1 MEKPYLLHLITS
13 EKNAS
18 PFDVNM
24 AYDAGWTNITPYT
37 SVEQSEIQALVQDA
51 IFSRSTS
58 ALTRTGIFFGG
69 RDTHEAMD
77 MIQEAKKHMV
87 PPFEVSV
94 FADPSGA
101 FTTAAGMVALTEKF
115 LKDKFSSDLNGSN
128 VIILGGTGPVGVASA
143 VICAKA
149 GSNVTL
155 VGRSI
160 EKAEKIAGICNER
173 YQSKS
178 VKGGADADKSEYFKT
193 ADVVLNTGA
202 AGIQLMTDEHIAMS
216 NSLKICADTN
226 AVPPSGIAGVDVM
239 DSGKV
244 IEKSPN
250 GCVGIGALA
259 IGNIKYKSQHECLKL
274 MYTSEKPVYLDF
286 EDAFKFAQKSV

>member
-37 SVEQSEIQALVQDA
+37 NVEQSEIQALVQDA

-101 FTTAAGMVALTEKF
+101 FTTAAGMVALTEKY
-115 LKDKFSSDLNGSN
+115 LKDKFDSNLNGSN

-155 VGRSI
+155 VGRNI
-160 EKAEKIAGICNER
+160 EKAEKIADICNER
-173 YQSKS
+173 YQSKN
-178 VKGGADADKSEYFKT
+178 VKGGADADKIDYFKS

-202 AGIQLMTDEHIAMS
+202 AGIQLMTDDHIVVS
-216 NSLKICADTN
+216 DSLKICADTN

-239 DSGKV
+239 DNGKV
-244 IEKSPN
+244 IQKSPN

>member
-37 SVEQSEIQALVQDA
+37 NVEQPEIQALVQDA

-101 FTTAAGMVALTEKF
+101 FTTAAGMVALTEKY
-115 LKDKFSSDLNGSN
+115 LKDKFDSNLNGSN

-155 VGRSI
+155 VGRNI
-160 EKAEKIAGICNER
+160 EKAEKIASICNER
-173 YQSKS
+173 YQSKN
-178 VKGGADADKSEYFKT
+178 VKGGADANKSDYFKT

-202 AGIQLMTDEHIAMS
+202 AGIQLMTDEHISMS
-216 NSLKICADTN
+216 DSLKICADTN

-239 DSGKV
+239 DNGKV

-250 GCVGIGALA
+250 KCVGIGALA

>member
-37 SVEQSEIQALVQDA
+37 SVEPSEIQALVQDA

-101 FTTAAGMVALTEKF
+101 FTTAAGMVAITEKK
-115 LKDKFSSDLNGSN
+115 LKDTFNQNLGDSS

-149 GSNVTL
+149 GAKVTL
-155 VGRSI
+155 VGRSL
-160 EKAEKIAGICNER
+160 EKAERVASICNDR
-173 YQSKS
+173 YESKN
-178 VKGGADADKSEYFKT
+178 VQPGVDANKSEYLNT
-193 ADVVLNTGA
+193 ADIVLNTGA
-202 AGIQLMTDEHIAMS
+202 AGIQLMTDEHIS
-216 NSLKICADTN
+216 SSETLKICADTKRYHQQ
-226 AVPPSGIAGVDVM
+226 GLL
-239 DSGKV
+239 
-244 IEKSPN
+244 E
-250 GCVGIGALA
+250 
-259 IGNIKYKSQHECLKL
+259 L
-274 MYTSEKPVYLDF
+274 M
-286 EDAFKFAQKSV
+286 

>member
-1 MEKPYLLHLITS
+1 MDKPYILHLITS

-24 AYDAGWTNITPYT
+24 AIDAGWTNIIPYT
-37 SVEQSEIQALVQDA
+37 NAEQSEIQTLVQDA
-51 IFSRSTS
+51 IFSRSPS
-58 ALTRTGIFFGG
+58 GLKRTGIFFGG

-101 FTTAAGMVALTEKF
+101 FTTAAGMVALTEKH
-115 LKDKFSSDLNGSN
+115 LKDGFNQGLDKSS
-128 VIILGGTGPVGVASA
+128 VVILGGTGPVGVASA

-149 GSNVTL
+149 GASVRL
-155 VGRSI
+155 VGRSK
-160 EKAEKIAGICNER
+160 EKAEKTAAICNDR
-173 YQSKS
+173 YHSKD
-178 VKGGADADKSEYFKT
+178 VLAGVDADKQDYLND
-193 ADVVLNTGA
+193 ADIVLNTGA
-202 AGIQLMTDEHIAMS
+202 AGIQLMTDENVQMS
-216 NSLKICADTN
+216 TNLKICADTN

-239 DSGKV
+239 DSGK
-244 IEKSPN
+244 IMDKSPN
-250 GCVGIGALA
+250 KCLGIGALA
-259 IGNIKYKSQHECLKL
+259 IGNIKYKSQHDCLKL
-274 MYTSEKPVYLDF
+274 MYSSEDPVYLDF

>member
-1 MEKPYLLHLITS
+1 MEKPHLLHLITS

-24 AYDAGWTNITPYT
+24 AYDAGWTNVTPYT

-115 LKDKFSSDLNGSN
+115 LQEKFNTELNGSN

-155 VGRSI
+155 VGRNI
-160 EKAEKIAGICNER
+160 EKAEKIAGICNDR
-173 YQSKS
+173 YDSKS

-202 AGIQLMTDEHIAMS
+202 AGIQLMTDEHIEMS
-216 NSLKICADTN
+216 KSLKICADTN
-226 AVPPSGIAGVDVM
+226 AVPPSGISGVDVM

-244 IEKSPN
+244 IEKSTN

>member
-115 LKDKFSSDLNGSN
+115 LKDKFNTDLNGSN

-202 AGIQLMTDEHIAMS
+202 AGIQLMTDEHIAIS

-244 IEKSPN
+244 IEQSPN

>member
-37 SVEQSEIQALVQDA
+37 NVEQSEIQALVQDA

-115 LKDKFSSDLNGSN
+115 
-128 VIILGGTGPVGVASA
+128 
-143 VICAKA
+143 
-149 GSNVTL
+149 
-155 VGRSI
+155 
-160 EKAEKIAGICNER
+160 
-173 YQSKS
+173 
-178 VKGGADADKSEYFKT
+178 
-193 ADVVLNTGA
+193 
-202 AGIQLMTDEHIAMS
+202 
-216 NSLKICADTN
+216 
-226 AVPPSGIAGVDVM
+226 
-239 DSGKV
+239 
-244 IEKSPN
+244 
-250 GCVGIGALA
+250 
-259 IGNIKYKSQHECLKL
+259 
-274 MYTSEKPVYLDF
+274 
-286 EDAFKFAQKSV
+286 

>member
-202 AGIQLMTDEHIAMS
+202 AGIQLMTDEHIAIS

-239 DSGKV
+239 DTGKV

>member
-202 AGIQLMTDEHIAMS
+202 AGIQLMTDEHIAIS

>member
-1 MEKPYLLHLITS
+1 MEKPHLLHLITS

-37 SVEQSEIQALVQDA
+37 NVEQSEIQALVQDA
-51 IFSRSTS
+51 IFSRSPS
-58 ALTRTGIFFGG
+58 GLQRTGIFFGG

-101 FTTAAGMVALTEKF
+101 FTTAAGMVALTEKH
-115 LKDKFSSDLNGSN
+115 LKDGFNQELEKSN
-128 VIILGGTGPVGVASA
+128 VVILGGTGPVGVASA

-149 GSNVTL
+149 GANVTL
-155 VGRSI
+155 IGRSL
-160 EKAEKIAGICNER
+160 EKAEKVSAICNDR
-173 YQSKS
+173 YESKN
-178 VKGGADADKSEYFKT
+178 VKPGVDADKQKYLDN
-193 ADVVLNTGA
+193 ADIVLNTGA
-202 AGIQLMTDEHIAMS
+202 AGIQLMTDEHVTTS
-216 NSLKICADTN
+216 SSLKICADTN

-244 IEKSPN
+244 MEKSPN
-250 GCVGIGALA
+250 KCLAIGALA
-259 IGNIKYKSQHECLKL
+259 IGNVKYKSQHECLKL

>member
-1 MEKPYLLHLITS
+1 MEKPHLLHLITS

-37 SVEQSEIQALVQDA
+37 NVEQSEIQALVQDA

-77 MIQEAKKHMV
+77 MIEEAKKHMV

-101 FTTAAGMVALTEKF
+101 FTTAAGMVAITEKH
-115 LKDKFSSDLNGSN
+115 LSDKFNMKLGDSK
-128 VIILGGTGPVGVASA
+128 VVILGGTGPVGVASA

-149 GSNVTL
+149 GADVTL
-155 VGRSI
+155 VGRSL
-160 EKAEKIAGICNER
+160 EKAEKISSICNDR
-173 YQSKS
+173 YDSKN
-178 VKGGADADKSEYFKT
+178 VKPGMDADKGDYFKDT
-193 ADVVLNTGA
+193 DIVLNTGA
-202 AGIQLMTDEHIAMS
+202 AGIQLMTSEHIES
-216 NSLKICADTN
+216 SDSLKICADTN

-239 DSGKV
+239 DNGKV
-244 IEKSPN
+244 IDNSPS
-250 GCVGIGALA
+250 GCLGIGALA
-259 IGNIKYKSQHECLKL
+259 IGNIKYKSPHECLKL

-286 EDAFKFAQKSV
+286 EDAFKFAQQSV

>member
-202 AGIQLMTDEHIAMS
+202 AGIQLMTDEHIAIS

-244 IEKSPN
+244 IEQSPN